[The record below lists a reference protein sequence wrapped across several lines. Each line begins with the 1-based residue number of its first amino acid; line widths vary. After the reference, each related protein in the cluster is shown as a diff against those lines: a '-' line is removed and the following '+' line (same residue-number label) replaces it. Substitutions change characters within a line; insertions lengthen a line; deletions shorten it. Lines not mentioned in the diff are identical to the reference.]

1 MDNSRASSVENEV
14 SSLNLTDK
22 KSFSEDEDADSNDP
36 ADMIRPKIRRGAGR
50 KARTTV
56 PKKMVVKISKQN
68 SLEEG
73 DLPDSNSSTPPLD
86 ASRPVRAA
94 VANANAISG
103 NFLKERIFEFFITLF
118 PVSIRSTKRN
128 EE

>member
-103 NFLKERIFEFFITLF
+103 NFLKERNLNF
-118 PVSIRSTKRN
+118 PSNLSIYFL
-128 EE
+128 